1 MSLSSICVCLNAI
14 RLMGVNLDKDLG
26 KDTDDI
32 NEGKCD
38 IMNKSCECDKAEA
51 LEEKDMVSFEVE
63 GMMCQHC
70 KKRVEDALCSIGGVV
85 TAEADLDAKKV
96 NIETNGEVS
105 EDVLRQAVIDAGYE
119 VK

>member
-1 MSLSSICVCLNAI
+1 
-14 RLMGVNLDKDLG
+14 
-26 KDTDDI
+26 
-32 NEGKCD
+32 
-38 IMNKSCECDKAEA
+38 MNKSCECDKAEA

-105 EDVLRQAVIDAGYE
+105 EEVLRQAVIDAGYE